1 MGLALCFAGNWRIL
15 DRVSR
20 GPSAESIPMSGS
32 DPPKVPDFSATGEWE
47 DTSSFSGTSRL
58 RARWA
63 EAVAQSSEPHEVTAL
78 PTALEPGTVV
88 GRYEL
93 VTRLAKGGMAFV
105 WVAVRRRS
113 SGKPEIVALK
123 TLLPSLS
130 HDRAFVHMFLDEA
143 KLLSEIR
150 HPNVVSISDVGR
162 HGDVPFVVLE
172 WVEGDTL
179 SALLRALSAKAKE
192 VPLAI
197 ALRIVGEV
205 CLGLHNAHE
214 LRDANGEL
222 LSVVHRDVSPSNI
235 MLSSKGDVKLIDFGV
250 AKATDRLAEQ
260 TRTGVLK
267 GKVSYMAP
275 EQVLRAPPDRRTDV
289 WAAGVVLYRL
299 ITQRLPYEGDIP
311 SVVRQIKFGEPVPPL
326 PAGTPRPIAEI
337 VHRALAREPQDRFQT
352 AADMRRAVQYAYA
365 EVCAPVPKDQ
375 FARFVMSY
383 LGPTIKARR
392 ELLTRAIEQ
401 LE

>member
-1 MGLALCFAGNWRIL
+1 MAG
-15 DRVSR
+15 S
-20 GPSAESIPMSGS
+20 E
-32 DPPKVPDFSATGEWE
+32 PPKVPDFSATQEWE
-47 DTSSFSGTSRL
+47 DSDTFSGTQRL
-58 RARWA
+58 KARWA
-63 EAVAQSSEPHEVTAL
+63 QVVAETNDPRLVPVL
-78 PTALEPGTVV
+78 PAPLEPGSTI

-105 WVAVRRRS
+105 WMGVRRRS
-113 SGKPEIVALK
+113 SGAKEVAALK

-143 KLLSEIR
+143 KLLSEIH
-150 HPNVVSISDVGR
+150 HPNVVSIRDVGT
-162 HGDVPFVVLE
+162 HGDVPYVVLE

-179 SALLRALSAKAKE
+179 SALLRALAAKSKE

-197 ALRIVGEV
+197 ALRIVGEC

-214 LRDANGEL
+214 LRDSRGEL

-235 MLSSKGDVKLIDFGV
+235 MMSSTGDVKLIDFGV

-275 EQVLRAPPDRRTDV
+275 EQVLRAVPDRRTDV
-289 WAAGVVLYRL
+289 WAVGVVLYRL
-299 ITQRLPYEGDIP
+299 IAQRLPYEGDIP
-311 SVVRQIKFGEPVPPL
+311 SVVRQIKYGEPVPPL
-326 PAGTPRPIAEI
+326 PAGTPRPVAEI

-375 FARFVMSY
+375 FARFVMTH
-383 LGPTIKARR
+383 LGSTIQARR
-392 ELLTRAIEQ
+392 ELLNRVLAQ
-401 LE
+401 